1 MNVLELCICICIRET
16 FLTYRIIHVLGVC
29 YPPYLCAV
37 DNHCVKLVHEYHA
50 VEPLIHVVRKATD
63 LKASHAATGV
73 LRNLALAGNYL
84 YSIRLSNVYD
94 LL

>member
-1 MNVLELCICICIRET
+1 MLCV
-16 FLTYRIIHVLGVC
+16 FY
-29 YPPYLCAV
+29 PYLCVV

-73 LRNLALAGNYL
+73 LRNLALAGNHL
-84 YSIRLSNVYD
+84 FIPFV
-94 LL
+94 